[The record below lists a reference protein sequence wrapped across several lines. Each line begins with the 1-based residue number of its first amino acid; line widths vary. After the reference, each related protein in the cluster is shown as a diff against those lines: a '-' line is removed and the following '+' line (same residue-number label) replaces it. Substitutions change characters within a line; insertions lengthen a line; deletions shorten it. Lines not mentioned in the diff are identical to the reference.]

1 MGIFEGFGEF
11 LGGIAESPIGQG
23 IGQALGDVIR
33 RRLGGGGGGGQGG
46 PPVFIPV
53 GVPAPAP
60 TIGAG
65 GVPFAQRPISLPT
78 TGGAILPTSFPILP
92 VQAGGSVM
100 VPAPIPFFPD
110 EPCPNFFR
118 MPSAAGRARP
128 VRFIT
133 AMNPTTGETTTW
145 ENVGRP
151 ILFSRD
157 VATVR
162 RVKKIAAGLQRQV
175 GRKR

>member
-1 MGIFEGFGEF
+1 MGIFEGFGDF

-33 RRLGGGGGGGQGG
+33 RKLGGGGGAGQGG

-53 GVPAPAP
+53 GIPAPRPP
-60 TIGAG
+60 TRAG
-65 GVPFAQRPISLPT
+65 GAPISFPT
-78 TGGAILPTSFPILP
+78 TGGAILPTSFPVQP
-92 VQAGGSVM
+92 VAGGGSVM

-118 MPSAAGRARP
+118 MPTAAGRARP

-151 ILFSRD
+151 ILFTRD
-157 VATVR
+157 IQTVR
-162 RVKKIAAGLQRQV
+162 RVKKIASGLQRQV